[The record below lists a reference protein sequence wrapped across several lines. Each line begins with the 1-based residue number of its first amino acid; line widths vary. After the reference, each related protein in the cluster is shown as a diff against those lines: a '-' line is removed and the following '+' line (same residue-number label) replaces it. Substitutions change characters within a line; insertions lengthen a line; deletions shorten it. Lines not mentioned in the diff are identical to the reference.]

1 MSDAADATFES
12 ILEDLYDPN
21 STTLPQS
28 TQDYLDQVLSPPS
41 QPMVTPMDL
50 DFLDTLESLPAAG
63 PDGNRCQWECQW
75 ILMIFELGRYTCYP
89 STIVEKD
96 LKAVTQP
103 VVEKELKAAT
113 QPAAKKDLKAAI
125 QPAAKKD
132 LKRILLNEDDLA
144 ERVIPVARKDL
155 SKMFDE
161 PNHPDTTNMSR
172 HTEDFLL
179 LEEGEL
185 DYEELDDTSTFGSGS
200 SDNVKRPSTFGSG
213 SSDNVKRPSTF
224 GSGSRVKD
232 CAKPIRRKTVH
243 TLETAKRETHQNR
256 RPASP
261 IRRPSFERTPPPPAT
276 PMRRRMPPPHPYK
289 ENRFVSRHPTPS
301 YRRNLFPNQNV
312 KTYFHTK
319 TLFCLAIRKNGF
331 TLSNGSL
338 STSVDNDAEWKKKT
352 LTNLILQKKIG
363 KSVFGGLTQLY
374 PDNPS
379 TVSALIARD
388 GAIYFRATDVARL
401 LGYKDGYH
409 FTRTVPIHKI
419 RVADLVMRE
428 KMAYKNT
435 WMLPYTEV
443 IASMTSRKC
452 MRRNFALAHRLHHVL
467 TEGRGKWEFNR
478 LLFKTSPCKAPKLL
492 IQDSGEWVPQLLSV
506 FRQKVMRYFYKV
518 QYEGGQD
525 EVVQLDDDDD
535 DDDIIYKCDSV
546 MPPTPYVKGECM
558 DDTVDDPP
566 SSQEP
571 SGQEMAAND
580 EPDQD
585 YEDFDI
591 DLSTPLVIVED
602 DLQVHTEQATLSTL
616 AQNHKETI
624 PSTETQTR
632 EKYTIPSTETQ
643 TREKYTVPSTATQKH
658 EEKMTIDFAFAKV
671 PDIIVLCQ

>member
-1 MSDAADATFES
+1 MWF
-12 ILEDLYDPN
+12 
-21 STTLPQS
+21 
-28 TQDYLDQVLSPPS
+28 
-41 QPMVTPMDL
+41 
-50 DFLDTLESLPAAG
+50 
-63 PDGNRCQWECQW
+63 R
-75 ILMIFELGRYTCYP
+75 
-89 STIVEKD
+89 
-96 LKAVTQP
+96 
-103 VVEKELKAAT
+103 
-113 QPAAKKDLKAAI
+113 
-125 QPAAKKD
+125 
-132 LKRILLNEDDLA
+132 LN
-144 ERVIPVARKDL
+144 
-155 SKMFDE
+155 
-161 PNHPDTTNMSR
+161 
-172 HTEDFLL
+172 
-179 LEEGEL
+179 
-185 DYEELDDTSTFGSGS
+185 
-200 SDNVKRPSTFGSG
+200 
-213 SSDNVKRPSTF
+213 
-224 GSGSRVKD
+224 
-232 CAKPIRRKTVH
+232 
-243 TLETAKRETHQNR
+243 
-256 RPASP
+256 
-261 IRRPSFERTPPPPAT
+261 
-276 PMRRRMPPPHPYK
+276 
-289 ENRFVSRHPTPS
+289 
-301 YRRNLFPNQNV
+301 
-312 KTYFHTK
+312 
-319 TLFCLAIRKNGF
+319 
-331 TLSNGSL
+331 
-338 STSVDNDAEWKKKT
+338 
-352 LTNLILQKKIG
+352 
-363 KSVFGGLTQLY
+363 LY

-624 PSTETQTR
+624 PSTETR
-632 EKYTIPSTETQ
+632 EKYTIPSTE

-671 PDIIVLCQ
+671 PDIIVLANKMGTYEYKMYKFVKKDGSVTCYRGDEEEE